1 MLKLLEKHSLIPKGF
16 PKNSLTHE
24 QATKSISLFFFE
36 CWGSQGPQWDPIFQ
50 FLGIIVFCFFWFSFP
65 LFFFFFFFFLWSIF
79 LFFIFLGLVYFF
91 NYSMNFITC
100 IVVQWSSQPR
110 FIRFPWSWFPTFHH
124 LSQGGFLPYYPMVK
138 KQKQKQKQ
146 KKPKNNN
153 NNEKTAWSY
162 HWIPLQTF
170 MVKFQTVRCVE
181 LFEKRGGGKES
192 SLRYLKTFQ
201 LQGMKREQTS
211 CHVRQKAWGVG
222 QGCRPWEGHS
232 SNPSLLLI
240 NKWEG
245 LCCA

>member
-1 MLKLLEKHSLIPKGF
+1 MYSCTMIITTPFYSLPLVLISYFSSPFSGWVFAILSHGK
-16 PKNSLTHE
+16 K
-24 QATKSISLFFFE
+24 TK
-36 CWGSQGPQWDPIFQ
+36 
-50 FLGIIVFCFFWFSFP
+50 
-65 LFFFFFFFFLWSIF
+65 
-79 LFFIFLGLVYFF
+79 
-91 NYSMNFITC
+91 TK
-100 IVVQWSSQPR
+100 
-110 FIRFPWSWFPTFHH
+110 TKT
-124 LSQGGFLPYYPMVK
+124 K
-138 KQKQKQKQ
+138 KT
-146 KKPKNNN
+146 KNNN